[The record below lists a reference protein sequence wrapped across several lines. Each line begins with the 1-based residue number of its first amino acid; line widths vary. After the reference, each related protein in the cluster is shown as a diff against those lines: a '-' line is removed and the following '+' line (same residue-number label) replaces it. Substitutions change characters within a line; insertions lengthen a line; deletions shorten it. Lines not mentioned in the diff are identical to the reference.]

1 MKIIDAV
8 WEERNLGVSTY
19 EIKIEHGD
27 TPEDV
32 SRKYSELT
40 EKQYMVVK
48 IPSNCHW
55 AIPFFQSKGYSFIE
69 AAVTTKHDMKNCP
82 IPPGMKRIFDRCS
95 YSEMTEDDIAVMY
108 SEIDKGIFKTDRI
121 YLDPFFP
128 KGTSARRYKYWI
140 ADLISQRK
148 CPYKVTYNNE
158 TIGFFLNKEIQ
169 PGVYDGILYGLY
181 SNYEGTGFGVCVQY
195 AGFVYCIDNGAKKS
209 FGHVSASN
217 IEVFRAVDL
226 LGCKIDY
233 VEYVFIKHN
242 NM

>member
-1 MKIIDAV
+1 
-8 WEERNLGVSTY
+8 
-19 EIKIEHGD
+19 
-27 TPEDV
+27 
-32 SRKYSELT
+32 
-40 EKQYMVVK
+40 MVVK
-48 IPSNCHW
+48 IPSNCYW

-95 YSEMTEDDIAVMY
+95 YSEMTEDDIAIMY

-140 ADLISQRK
+140 ADLISQGGTP
-148 CPYKVTYNNE
+148 CKVTYNNE

-169 PGVYDGILYGLY
+169 PGMYENVLSGVYLD
-181 SNYEGTGFGVCVQY
+181 YEGTGYGVYVQY
-195 AGFVYCIDNGAKKS
+195 MGLLCNMNSRAKKII
-209 FGHVSASN
+209 GHVSASN
-217 IEVFRAVDL
+217 IENFKAGNL
-226 LGCKIDY
+226 FGCIITD

-242 NM
+242 YI